1 MKRLSRLIELCAC
14 ALYLMALMVPL
25 PVWWM
30 ATMLDE
36 HGIGLP
42 ELPVIAV
49 ALALSFG
56 VFVLARKTEDMAM
69 ECRTL
74 GERVEEL
81 DTTPHVVKPP
91 RPGSPAAAGDLKP

>member
-36 HGIGLP
+36 HGIDLP

-69 ECRTL
+69 ECRTAARPNR
-74 GERVEEL
+74 GSRPHRRVL
-81 DTTPHVVKPP
+81 Q
-91 RPGSPAAAGDLKP
+91 AAASSRR

>member
-1 MKRLSRLIELCAC
+1 MELCAC

-36 HGIGLP
+36 HGIDLP

-49 ALALSFG
+49 ALASAFG
-56 VFVLARKTEDMAM
+56 LFVLAQKAHDIAMELTRFEEDM
-69 ECRTL
+69 RR
-74 GERVEEL
+74 ER
-81 DTTPHVVKPP
+81 
-91 RPGSPAAAGDLKP
+91 S